1 MDRLASES
9 LWASN
14 NIDSGD
20 SFFFPNDAKTTNNN
34 NSNEN
39 NKNNNNNNNN
49 NSLERAAEE
58 ASAEMDSTLVC
69 NPSELAMSGDT
80 TTAMSSL
87 LYDDDD
93 DDDDDEAAQVLPADA
108 TVYQDDEGGEK
119 SVEVVAQP
127 SQPSIQVLGT
137 PPTRPSSKI
146 ASSHVE
152 HRETTPSPS
161 ALDSSQTSPVDLSLS
176 QKSAMD
182 LSRPKSFSNAT
193 SSTLSAL
200 TNADVETTTAAISAQ
215 TSADVEAK
223 TLAISAQTNADVEIT
238 TAVISAQTNADVE
251 TATATK
257 YVGRSVLPTPSKIK
271 EFVPKSAKPK
281 CENASVK
288 DEVDSSARPYESL
301 SRLPPPPSLPQPE
314 ESGSIRHLPG
324 MICFSPHECMN
335 ILSRGSKCLAFPLL
349 LQPQDEDGDGFDE
362 KFLFHTIDPFINEGQ
377 QKVAESRRL
386 VLLKQ

>member
-34 NSNEN
+34 N
-39 NKNNNNNNNN
+39 NNNNN
-49 NSLERAAEE
+49 NSSERAADE

-93 DDDDDEAAQVLPADA
+93 DDEAAQVLPADA
-108 TVYQDDEGGEK
+108 TVCQDDEGGEK

-146 ASSHVE
+146 IFSHVE

-182 LSRPKSFSNAT
+182 LSRPKSFSNGT
-193 SSTLSAL
+193 SSSLSAQ

-215 TSADVEAK
+215 MNADVEAK

-271 EFVPKSAKPK
+271 EFVPRSAKPK

-386 VLLKQ
+386 VLLKWNTF